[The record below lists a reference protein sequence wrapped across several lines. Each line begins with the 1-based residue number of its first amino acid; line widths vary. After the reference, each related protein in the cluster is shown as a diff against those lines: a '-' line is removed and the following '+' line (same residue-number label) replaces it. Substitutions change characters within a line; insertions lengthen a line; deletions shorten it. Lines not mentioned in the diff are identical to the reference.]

1 MIASA
6 TQRIRG
12 LLRSIPPDLRF
23 TDLRWSRESLQH
35 FIGDEALIDAAQ
47 RIHGSLQN
55 ALRVRNDLRKF
66 LQRTST
72 QEYLPYCGPPPR
84 CEVRARLWYK
94 SSASTCPFWAEP
106 PIRQVTRGQTPI
118 NLLTTYV
125 LAKFMHPVVLNLFS
139 DTLNECLEFPDVI
152 CCMG

>member
-23 TDLRWSRESLQH
+23 TDLRWSRELLQH

-47 RIHGSLQN
+47 RIHESLQN

-72 QEYLPYCGPPPR
+72 PEYLRSVEYGIYGIFGPLVR
-84 CEVRARLWYK
+84 CH
-94 SSASTCPFWAEP
+94 SSERERP
-106 PIRQVTRGQTPI
+106 PIFALVRTGIIR
-118 NLLTTYV
+118 
-125 LAKFMHPVVLNLFS
+125 
-139 DTLNECLEFPDVI
+139 
-152 CCMG
+152 

>member
-23 TDLRWSRESLQH
+23 TDLRWSRELLQH

-72 QEYLPYCGPPPR
+72 PEYLRIVEYGIYGIS
-84 CEVRARLWYK
+84 ARLSAVTLRSVNVPPSSPSYVLG
-94 SSASTCPFWAEP
+94 SSAKHTFK
-106 PIRQVTRGQTPI
+106 VMT
-118 NLLTTYV
+118 
-125 LAKFMHPVVLNLFS
+125 
-139 DTLNECLEFPDVI
+139 
-152 CCMG
+152 

>member
-1 MIASA
+1 MLLSIWSCRANSEAVKPPGDGDRAMIASA

-23 TDLRWSRESLQH
+23 TDLRWSRELLQH

-72 QEYLPYCGPPPR
+72 PEYLRIVEYGIYGAIHGC
-84 CEVRARLWYK
+84 
-94 SSASTCPFWAEP
+94 
-106 PIRQVTRGQTPI
+106 
-118 NLLTTYV
+118 
-125 LAKFMHPVVLNLFS
+125 
-139 DTLNECLEFPDVI
+139 
-152 CCMG
+152 